1 MTGASEKPPN
11 PYVGPRAFEENESQ
25 LFFGRDAEIEILAG
39 LVMARRAALLFAPS
53 GAGKSSL
60 LKAGLIP
67 ELTRQETV
75 GRGRRARTYQKM
87 RVLPVLTVGGPIPA
101 GMQHPIANVY
111 VFRALLSLQRDAD
124 PEALASQTLV
134 GALASLFGQPEP
146 DAQVPEASMSPPAT
160 LLIFDQF
167 EEIFTHDPTRR
178 QDREGFFQQVNQAL
192 EVYPTLHVLFSM
204 REDYIAELTPYTGL
218 LPEQL
223 RPRFR
228 LEFLGEAAALL
239 AIQQPASQAGLEFTD
254 AAAAALALDLRR
266 VRVQRLDGTMEQQV
280 GDYVE
285 PVQLQVVCHRLW
297 QKLSPGAT
305 QVVEADVE
313 AVGDVDSALAGY
325 YAERVAA
332 IAAET
337 GVSERTIRDWC
348 DRHLIT
354 EQGIRGQVL
363 QDQEESQGLANAA
376 IWLLVSAHLVRAEKR
391 RGATWFE
398 LTHDRL
404 IEPVRVD
411 NADWREANLSPLQ
424 RQAALWEDENR
435 PERLL
440 LRSQALAEA
449 RNWAEAHRNEL
460 THLEQEFIDE
470 SVKAGRLQSAKRL
483 RVLLLGAAVVV
494 ALLATL
500 AILAFLGGEE
510 ARRQKAT
517 AISAGNEAIRAR
529 DHAWAAATAEAESGE
544 TAVAAQQT
552 SEADRQSAVYA
563 RGTVESSLSS
573 ALTALVS
580 SQDRLVTI
588 QALEAT
594 NQSLSTRLAPTPT
607 PTPNPTATPTTQSG
621 TPRPT
626 SLPTRTATPTTI
638 PTPTPD
644 QKATAAVEA
653 ATAQA
658 LQEQLSQVRA
668 TSTAAAQS
676 LTPTPTPSI
685 PAHLQIAF
693 VSSRRGGSDLFLVSA
708 NGEGE
713 GGERPARW
721 IPLRPCD
728 KFFTGCFQAG
738 SPDFAP
744 GGERFVFHAQV
755 PQSGTRVQ
763 SFDLFL
769 TELRADEAFVQQNL
783 TLTEEKGYWARGAQ
797 GTWSPTGDQI
807 AYLTTIEDRNRIRI
821 MNDDGRAK
829 RDLTSGLDYKDEQ
842 PAWSPEPGEWIA
854 VSAQPEGSD
863 AWEIFAISSSDGNR
877 RVQITESG
885 KLNRAPAWSPDGQQ
899 LAFSRGQKQ
908 PEDICVI
915 NLDGTR
921 ERCYKTRW
929 TEDMPAWSPDGN
941 WIVFHRYV
949 DNTYRTEI
957 FLMRADF
964 GKEYRLTYNKA
975 DDWGA
980 VWVPEP

>member
-1 MTGASEKPPN
+1 MTGASEKPRN
-11 PYVGPRAFEENESQ
+11 PYVGPRAFEEDESQ
-25 LFFGRDAEIEILAG
+25 LFFGRDAEIEILTG

-87 RVLPVLTVGGPIPA
+87 RVLPILTVGGAIPA
-101 GMQHPIANVY
+101 GMRQPIANVY

-124 PEALASQTLV
+124 PEDLASQTLV
-134 GALASLFGQPEP
+134 EALAPSFGQLEP
-146 DAQVPEASMSPPAT
+146 DGQFPEASISPPAT

-178 QDREGFFQQVNQAL
+178 QEREGFFRQVNQAL
-192 EVYPTLHVLFSM
+192 AVYPTLHVLFSM
-204 REDYIAELTPYTGL
+204 REDYIAELTPYTVL

-228 LEFLGEAAALL
+228 LEFLGERAALL
-239 AIQQPASQAGLEFTD
+239 AIQQPASLAGVEFTD
-254 AAAAALALDLRR
+254 AAAATLALDLRR
-266 VRVQRLDGTMEQQV
+266 VRVQCLDGTMEEQG

-297 QKLSPGAT
+297 QKLPLGAT

-325 YAERVAA
+325 YADRVAA

-337 GVSERTIRDWC
+337 SVSERAIRDWC

-363 QDQEESQGLANAA
+363 QGQGESQGLANDA
-376 IWLLVSAHLVRAEKR
+376 IWPLVDAHLVRAEKR

-398 LTHDRL
+398 LAHDRL

-411 NADWREANLSPLQ
+411 NAAWREANLSPLQ
-424 RQAALWEDENR
+424 RQADLWEEQGR
-435 PERLL
+435 PESLL

-449 RNWAEAHRNEL
+449 KKWAGAHRYEL
-460 THLEQEFIDE
+460 THLEEEFIDE
-470 SVKAGRLQSAKRL
+470 SAKAGRLQSAKRL

-500 AILAFLGGEE
+500 SILAFLSRE
-510 ARRQKAT
+510 
-517 AISAGNEAIRAR
+517 EAIRQKETALSAQNEADRSR
-529 DHAWAAATAEAESGE
+529 DQAWAAGTAEAKSGQ
-544 TAVAAQQT
+544 TAVAAL
-552 SEADRQSAVYA
+552 AAA
-563 RGTVESSLSS
+563 ESGLSS
-573 ALTALVS
+573 ALAERVN
-580 SQDRLVTI
+580 SQDQLVTI
-588 QALEAT
+588 QALQAT
-594 NQSLSTRLAPTPT
+594 NQALSTRLTPAPTRT
-607 PTPNPTATPTTQSG
+607 PLPTATPTTESG

-626 SLPTRTATPTTI
+626 SLPTSTATPTNI

-644 QKATAAVEA
+644 QEATAAAEA
-653 ATAQA
+653 ATAQV
-658 LQEQLSQVRA
+658 LQEQLSQVWA
-668 TSTAAAQS
+668 AQTAAVQA
-676 LTPTPTPSI
+676 LTPTPTPSV
-685 PAHLQIAF
+685 PGHLQIAF
-693 VSSRRGGSDLFLVSA
+693 VSSRRGGSDLFLMSA

-728 KFFTGCFQAG
+728 QFFSGCFRAG
-738 SPDFAP
+738 SIDFEP
-744 GGERFVFHAQV
+744 GGERFVFHAQM
-755 PQSGTRVQ
+755 PQPGTTVQ

-769 TELRADEAFVQQNL
+769 AELRTDEAWVQQNL

-797 GTWSPTGDQI
+797 GTWSPTGNQI
-807 AYLTTIEDRNRIRI
+807 AYLTTIEDRNRVRI
-821 MNDDGRAK
+821 MNDDGGGQ

-842 PAWSPEPGEWIA
+842 PAWSPDAGKWIA
-854 VSAQPEGSD
+854 VAAQSEGSE
-863 AWEIFAISSSDGNR
+863 AWEIFVVSPSDGR
-877 RVQITESG
+877 KRVQVTESG

-899 LAFSRGQKQ
+899 LAFARGQKQ

-915 NLDGTR
+915 NLDGTG

-957 FLMRADF
+957 ILLRADF
-964 GKEYRLTYNKA
+964 GEEYQLTYNKA

-980 VWVPEP
+980 VWVP